1 MILGI
6 FLIEWDQLKKNVEN
20 NNNSHLTDED
30 SFVEAP
36 RIIQFFPEDIV
47 TLNNTKAINRII
59 QAHLQEIQFN
69 DNDYKNKKNQ
79 MTSGKNFKVQEIY
92 DYGIY
97 SCLIPLNRIVCLIF
111 DKLDNPYD
119 FTEEFENSILTF
131 VLSDLENFYKMDAIN
146 LENTVISIFMDI
158 RGRCLTLMDESSF
171 YIKQQELKTKIK
183 DQEKVI
189 KVFLYG
195 IDAAGKSSFVRYLKS
210 GKFDQNYFSPTKK
223 FQIHKITLQQNNLKL
238 ILWEMPG
245 QKSFRRVWLRGVQS
259 SNLLIFMLDAA
270 DSERFTE
277 AKRAFWSISNRFE
290 VKHVPLLFIAN
301 KIDLIENQQKLGQIE
316 SNFSLTEM
324 KDEEDRKSTI
334 KFMSLVTNE
343 GIKEVISWIS
353 DIINDGAASEKITQ

>member
-6 FLIEWDQLKKNVEN
+6 FLIEWDQLIKNVED

-47 TLNNTKAINRII
+47 TLNNSKAINRII

-69 DNDYKNKKNQ
+69 TNDFKNKKNQ
-79 MTSGKNFKVQEIY
+79 MTSGNSFKVQEIY

-131 VLSDLENFYKMDAIN
+131 VLSDLENFNKMDAIN
-146 LENTVISIFMDI
+146 LENVIISIFMDI

-183 DQEKVI
+183 VQEKVI

-223 FQIHKITLQQNNLKL
+223 HKIHKIALQKNNLKI

-245 QKSFRRVWLRGVQS
+245 QKSFRRVWLRGVQA
-259 SNLLIFMLDAA
+259 SNLLIFILDAA
-270 DSERFTE
+270 DSERFAE
-277 AKRAFWSISNRFE
+277 AKRAFWSITNRFE

-316 SNFSLTEM
+316 SYFSLTEM
-324 KDEEDRKSTI
+324 KDEDDRKSTI

-343 GIKEVISWIS
+343 GTKEVISWIS
-353 DIINDGAASEKITQ
+353 DIINDGAASKKITQ